1 MSGTALLSR
10 MIEEEVG
17 TTPLFFEEYQWIG
30 RRRGAADGPFSQE
43 KYSSGLNYI
52 PIVNNEER
60 DSGGTLMEYVHLVVE
75 LTIGFAALFLMTKIL
90 GKPNL
95 PKLRRLI
102 LFPL

>member
-60 DSGGTLMEYVHLVVE
+60 DSGGNLDGICTLGSRTDDRVCSFISDDENSGE
-75 LTIGFAALFLMTKIL
+75 NPIC
-90 GKPNL
+90 PNYAV
-95 PKLRRLI
+95 
-102 LFPL
+102 